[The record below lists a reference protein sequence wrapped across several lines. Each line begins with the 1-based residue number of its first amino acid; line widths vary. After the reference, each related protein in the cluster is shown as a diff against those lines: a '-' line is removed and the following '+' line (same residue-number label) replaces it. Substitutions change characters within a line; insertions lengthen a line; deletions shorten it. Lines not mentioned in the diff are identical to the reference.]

1 MIQKV
6 KVRSTV
12 KCMPTPLNGLVF
24 ISREITKYTLDFE
37 TQKCTLIIKEVL
49 FDEITEDEITTRTNL
64 STFREYA
71 APKVVEEEIST
82 LFTLLNHD
90 ILTTDL
96 FHVKFRELLQ
106 DILLMDTQGLLKNEP
121 PMYGLEANEWVK
133 DIE

>member
-12 KCMPTPLNGLVF
+12 RCMQTPLNGLVF
-24 ISREITKYTLDFE
+24 ISREIKKYSLDFE
-37 TQKCTLIIKEVL
+37 EQKCTLIIKEVL
-49 FDEITEDEITTRTNL
+49 FDEITEDENTTRTNL

-71 APKVVEEEIST
+71 APKVIEEEIST

-106 DILLMDTQGLLKNEP
+106 NVLLMDTQGLLESEP
-121 PMYGLEANEWVK
+121 PMYGLEANEWIK